1 MRRLEKKFDLEMS
14 VGLFLLIGILCLGYI
29 SVKLG
34 RLEVMGGERYTVYAE
49 FEKAGGIKPG
59 SVVEIAGVE
68 VGKVRRITLDQN
80 YSALVALDI
89 SSAVKIQE
97 DAIASIKTKG
107 LIGEKFV
114 QITPGGSEKIVGNG
128 GKLRET
134 ESAVDIEELISKYVF
149 GKV

>member
-1 MRRLEKKFDLEMS
+1 MKKFDIELA
-14 VGLFLLIGILCLGYI
+14 VGFFLLIGIISLAYI

-34 RLEVMGGERYTVYAE
+34 KLEVLGGNYYTVYAE

-59 SVVEIAGVE
+59 AVVEIAGVE
-68 VGKVRRITLDQN
+68 VGKVKSLRLDKN
-80 YSALVALDI
+80 YQAFVEIVINTS
-89 SSAVKIQE
+89 VKIQE

-107 LIGEKFV
+107 LIGEKYV
-114 QITPGGSEKIVGNG
+114 QITPGGSDKIISSG
-128 GKLRET
+128 GKIRET